1 MDGIK
6 KEQIRNSSVVAEYI
20 RSSQINLSN
29 LFKEMNLSPYIETV
43 KNLDK
48 DLYSQ
53 IGKFS
58 NLAKQLEETNKI
70 FQKQE
75 KKRKPYYDKIF
86 FEYKKTGWVMGSA
99 FDYEIIINKK
109 LDIDSLNEQLVGYYS
124 NNHFQETFSELKEI
138 SDFLK
143 INKSKGFQ
151 NQLDMITKVLS
162 SDIELFP
169 VIMPTLM
176 AILSYI
182 FDLSQ
187 GQINSNAHIN
197 YAQISKLL
205 KKNKN
210 KQDDYTY
217 MFHLNKIAVLTCLFN
232 LFSGSNFD
240 AGPDKSLYTRHSV
253 QHGRYNPDRF
263 TKEDLIKLIV
273 LISGICLHSGD

>member
-1 MDGIK
+1 
-6 KEQIRNSSVVAEYI
+6 
-20 RSSQINLSN
+20 
-29 LFKEMNLSPYIETV
+29 
-43 KNLDK
+43 
-48 DLYSQ
+48 
-53 IGKFS
+53 
-58 NLAKQLEETNKI
+58 
-70 FQKQE
+70 
-75 KKRKPYYDKIF
+75 
-86 FEYKKTGWVMGSA
+86 MGSA

-205 KKNKN
+205 KKK
-210 KQDDYTY
+210 
-217 MFHLNKIAVLTCLFN
+217 
-232 LFSGSNFD
+232 
-240 AGPDKSLYTRHSV
+240 
-253 QHGRYNPDRF
+253 
-263 TKEDLIKLIV
+263 
-273 LISGICLHSGD
+273 